1 MLIREVI
8 LENFMSYRYARIP
21 LKPGVNVICGPNGAG
36 KSSILIGISVALGQ
50 SYTERSKKLSDL
62 VRWGEESARITLI
75 LDNTKRN
82 GRRPIPRIAKDY
94 IKLTRVIRKD
104 GRYWF
109 EIEDRAATKAEVQ
122 RLLAKFGVNPENM
135 LIIMHQGMI
144 ESFSA
149 LNPQERLQMLEEAVG
164 LQEYRRRV
172 LRAQS
177 RLSKVLSQEES
188 VKRLLE
194 EAKQTLEYW
203 REQYEKLMEKRQLI
217 MKRRHLE
224 LELAWALVARKEEE
238 AKNLKEKAEEK
249 QREAQYL
256 ESEAKLL
263 EKRIKNLKE
272 ELEKLRQEW
281 RTLINKRLSMEYERG
296 KRELIE
302 LLMQKTKDKSEF
314 TLISSVLSEFQDVGE
329 KESLLAGIEEIGER
343 LKRIEDEIFAVQE
356 KISEV
361 VAERAVTLYRAVR
374 AKEEAERLLQEIREL
389 ERRIEAARR
398 EARAKGPRIPSTRS
412 PEKILDEIRTTNA
425 YLRALADVSDEVD
438 EIYERYLSQYEEL
451 EERAKKVEENRR
463 RVMEE
468 VQKRMEVWRS
478 LMRPLL
484 DEVDARYQA
493 ILAKLQATGRVQLIN
508 PENIEEA
515 GLEIYVGFKGA
526 EPLPLNAYTQSG
538 GERSAA
544 TVAFLLALQQH
555 IKSPFRAVDEY
566 DVHLDPLNRQ
576 VIASQIVASVSG
588 TNAQYLVITPSRI
601 SFANENIHL
610 ITIQSVNGESIVF
623 HKN

>member
-1 MLIREVI
+1 MLIREII

-36 KSSILIGISVALGQ
+36 KSSILVGISVALGQ

-122 RLLAKFGVNPENM
+122 RLLARFGVNPENM

-188 VKRLLE
+188 VKKLLE

-203 REQYEKLMEKRQLI
+203 REQYEKLMEKRQLK

-224 LELAWALVARKEEE
+224 LELAWALVAKKEEE
-238 AKNLKEKAEEK
+238 ARNLKLKAENK
-249 QREAQYL
+249 QKEAQFL
-256 ESEAKLL
+256 EEQAKLL
-263 EKRIKNLKE
+263 EKRIKNLKK
-272 ELEKLRQEW
+272 ELEKTRQEW
-281 RTLINKRLSMEYERG
+281 KKLINRRLSMEYERG

-302 LLMQKTKDKSEF
+302 LLMEKAENEPTFE
-314 TLISSVLSEFQDVGE
+314 LVRGVLSELQGNLED
-329 KESLLAGIEEIGER
+329 KSSLLKDIGEIDEK
-343 LKRIEDEIFAVQE
+343 LERIEGEIHAVQE
-356 KISEV
+356 KILEIAS
-361 VAERAVTLYRAVR
+361 ERAVMMYRAGR
-374 AKEEAERLLQEIREL
+374 AREDAERLLQEFQEL
-389 ERRIEAARR
+389 ERRIENARK
-398 EARAKGPRIPSTRS
+398 EARAKGPRIPSVRS
-412 PEKILDEIRTTNA
+412 PEKILDEIRITNA
-425 YLRALADVSDEVD
+425 YLRSLADVSEEVE
-438 EIYERYLSQYEEL
+438 EIYQRYLSQYEEL
-451 EERAKKVEENRR
+451 EEKARKVEENRR

-468 VQKRMEVWRS
+468 IQKRMEVWRS
-478 LMRPLL
+478 LLIPLL
-484 DEVDARYQA
+484 DEVDAKYQA

-601 SFANENIHL
+601 SFANEKIHL

-623 HKN
+623 S

>member
-1 MLIREVI
+1 
-8 LENFMSYRYARIP
+8 
-21 LKPGVNVICGPNGAG
+21 
-36 KSSILIGISVALGQ
+36 
-50 SYTERSKKLSDL
+50 
-62 VRWGEESARITLI
+62 
-75 LDNTKRN
+75 
-82 GRRPIPRIAKDY
+82 
-94 IKLTRVIRKD
+94 
-104 GRYWF
+104 
-109 EIEDRAATKAEVQ
+109 
-122 RLLAKFGVNPENM
+122 
-135 LIIMHQGMI
+135 
-144 ESFSA
+144 
-149 LNPQERLQMLEEAVG
+149 
-164 LQEYRRRV
+164 
-172 LRAQS
+172 
-177 RLSKVLSQEES
+177 
-188 VKRLLE
+188 
-194 EAKQTLEYW
+194 
-203 REQYEKLMEKRQLI
+203 EKRQLI

-238 AKNLKEKAEEK
+238 VKNLKEKAEEK

-425 YLRALADVSDEVD
+425 YLRALADVSDEVE

>member
-1 MLIREVI
+1 MLIREII

-36 KSSILIGISVALGQ
+36 KSSILVGISVALGQ

-122 RLLAKFGVNPENM
+122 RLLARFGVNPENM

-188 VKRLLE
+188 VKKLLE

-203 REQYEKLMEKRQLI
+203 REQYEKLMEKRQLK

-224 LELAWALVARKEEE
+224 LELAWALVAKKEEE
-238 AKNLKEKAEEK
+238 ARNLKLKAENK
-249 QREAQYL
+249 QKEAQFL
-256 ESEAKLL
+256 EEQAKLL
-263 EKRIKNLKE
+263 EKRIKNLKK
-272 ELEKLRQEW
+272 ELEKTRQEW
-281 RTLINKRLSMEYERG
+281 KKLINRRLSMEYERG

-302 LLMQKTKDKSEF
+302 LLMEKAENEPTFE
-314 TLISSVLSEFQDVGE
+314 LVRGVLSELQGNLED
-329 KESLLAGIEEIGER
+329 KSSLLKDIGEIDEK
-343 LKRIEDEIFAVQE
+343 LERIEGEIHAVQE
-356 KISEV
+356 KILEIAS
-361 VAERAVTLYRAVR
+361 ERAVMMYRAGR
-374 AKEEAERLLQEIREL
+374 AREDAERLLQEFQEL
-389 ERRIEAARR
+389 ERRIENARK
-398 EARAKGPRIPSTRS
+398 EARAKGPRIPSARS
-412 PEKILDEIRTTNA
+412 PEKILDEIRITNA
-425 YLRALADVSDEVD
+425 YLRSLADVSEEVE
-438 EIYERYLSQYEEL
+438 EIYQRYLSQYEEL
-451 EERAKKVEENRR
+451 EEKARKVEENRR

-468 VQKRMEVWRS
+468 IQKRMEVWRS
-478 LMRPLL
+478 LLIPLL
-484 DEVDARYQA
+484 DEVDAKYQA

-526 EPLPLNAYTQSG
+526 KPLPLNAYTQSG

-601 SFANENIHL
+601 SFANEKIHL

-623 HKN
+623 S